1 MNIKINGY
9 TDGDIRYIVENYTKY
24 TNKEMA
30 DHLGKSENSIGYV
43 RRKLNLIKQPHKPW
57 SLEEEDYL
65 RNNYLKMSSDEIANE
80 LKRTVHSIDAKCAD
94 LNLIKHEAWSDEEI
108 DYLINHYIEMEYD
121 EIGRNIGRS
130 EGAVRAKCFEL
141 DLYKKELP
149 WTNDEL
155 TFLKEN
161 YMQMSKNEISEILNR
176 SPSAIGLK
184 ASRMGLKKYPYY
196 CNYHYFDII
205 DTEEKAYW
213 LGFIL
218 ADGNIYKSEKTNS
231 GCINIELQYG
241 DINHLRKFNKSLD
254 GNYNII
260 DRWRSCSLS
269 NSDKMNHS
277 CQIRI
282 FSIIMYDSLEKF
294 GLVGNKT
301 YTVSFPKIPEEL
313 YRHLLRGYFDADG
326 RFGLSNSRLW
336 VSFITASKNLNDD
349 IIKYIRSKDICI
361 HEYSYLNE
369 YGNIMYVPEITSN
382 DNKMKFLDFI
392 YKDASI
398 YLDRKYKKYLKA
410 KEKYD
415 SSDGLAA
422 QK

>member
-1 MNIKINGY
+1 MIKIRNY
-9 TDGDIRYIVENYTKY
+9 TDDEIKYIIDNYSNYT
-24 TNKEMA
+24 NQEIA
-30 DHLGKSENSIGYV
+30 DYIGKSTNSISYV
-43 RRKLNLIKQPHKPW
+43 AQKLGLLKQPHKLW
-57 SLEEEDYL
+57 NEEEDRYL
-65 RNNYLKMSSDEIANE
+65 KNNYLKYSSEDMAET
-80 LKRTVHSIDAKCAD
+80 LGRTVPSINARCAE
-94 LNLIKHEAWSDEEI
+94 LNLIKHEAWSNEEI
-108 DYLINHYIEMEYD
+108 EFLIKHYMDMEHS
-121 EIGRNIGRS
+121 EIGIKLGKS
-130 EGAVRAKCFEL
+130 EGAIRSKCFDL
-141 DLYKKELP
+141 NLYKKELP

-218 ADGNIYKSEKTNS
+218 ADGNVYKSEKTNS

-254 GNYNII
+254 GNYNIT

-282 FSIIMYDSLEKF
+282 FSIIMYNSLEKF
-294 GLVGNKT
+294 GLAGNKT

-361 HEYSYLNE
+361 HEYNYLNE

-382 DNKMKFLDFI
+382 DDKMKFLDFI

>member
-1 MNIKINGY
+1 MDIKINGY
-9 TDGDIRYIVENYTKY
+9 TDGDIRYIVENYMKY

-108 DYLINHYIEMEYD
+108 DYLINHYIEMDHD

-130 EGAVRAKCFEL
+130 EGAVRAKCFDL
-141 DLYKKELP
+141 NLYKKELP
-149 WTNDEL
+149 WTDDEL

-196 CNYHYFDII
+196 CNYHYFDTI

-218 ADGNIYKSEKTNS
+218 ADGNVYKSEKTNS

-254 GNYNII
+254 GNYNIT

-282 FSIIMYDSLEKF
+282 FSIIMYNSLEKF
-294 GLVGNKT
+294 GLTGNKT

-361 HEYSYLNE
+361 HEYNYLNE

-382 DNKMKFLDFI
+382 DDKMKFLDFI

-410 KEKYD
+410 KEKYN

-422 QK
+422 